1 MKISK
6 SQAENIEGKQ
16 DLEINQISGK
26 YNQNIKNSSKMQK
39 QQGGFVDR
47 KSNYSNSRDQNNA
60 PGENRKCRN
69 CGKGYPYTGKKLP
82 CSWKIMSWVWEAKP
96 LWNCR

>member
-1 MKISK
+1 MHESITKSRSYLDSAITRRKAMKMSK

-16 DLEINQISGK
+16 DLEINKVSGK

-39 QQGGFVDR
+39 QQGGLVDR

-69 CGKGYPYTGKKLP
+69 CGKGYP
-82 CSWKIMSWVWEAKP
+82 
-96 LWNCR
+96 